1 MSCYIPFT
9 KGDTIFF
16 FFFFH
21 HFYLPDDDIRMFY
34 YVFDKFHQMI
44 RDEIGPYL
52 SLEVKDFNSTPSQE
66 LRRYWSDKSLDE
78 LTQKLKDHE
87 SNHLLR
93 EVLERKD
100 MVLEELLSASEGLL
114 EGEKS
119 GFTNLF

>member
-1 MSCYIPFT
+1 
-9 KGDTIFF
+9 
-16 FFFFH
+16 
-21 HFYLPDDDIRMFY
+21 
-34 YVFDKFHQMI
+34 MI